1 MEIVYEIRV
10 AGRLFEL
17 TLSIWRVIEV
27 VPILQNMYG
36 DVVTVDSKYRRKRK

>member
-10 AGRLFEL
+10 KGRLFEL

-27 VPILQNMYG
+27 VPILQGMYG

>member
-10 AGRLFEL
+10 NGRLFEL

-27 VPILQNMYG
+27 VPILQSMYG
-36 DVVTVDSKYRRKRK
+36 DVVTIESKYRRKRK